1 MRLRVSGL
9 WIVAALA
16 ALALAFAPG
25 AHVAQASASGI
36 VISALNGGGGN
47 LGADFTHDYIEL
59 FNAGST
65 SVDISNWS
73 VQYASSGGD
82 TWQMSVIPASTTLQ
96 AGQYYLIQE
105 AAGSGNG
112 VALPTPD
119 LTASPVIF
127 MGSTNGKAALFNTN
141 VLFDGSDDPTTS
153 PNYVDFVGYGSAS
166 RYEGTGAA
174 PTLSNSNDGV
184 RASSGC
190 QDTDDNSADF
200 AAVSVFTPRNTASAL
215 NPCFAPDLVTDVAGA
230 SNGVTGTAETYT
242 AVVTNQGNAQADNV
256 VMTVDLS
263 GTAFAGAT
271 VGSFVDPSSFCAYS
285 SPTVTCTIGTLTAS
299 SSYTVSFDVTPTVD
313 GTLTLDSDAT
323 SNPADAGPNTDQHST
338 IFSAA
343 APDVTVSITESV
355 DPVLSTD
362 TLTLTFTISN
372 VGTADA
378 SNYTLSSTLSGG
390 IGTFDAA
397 PVGCTLS
404 SGNTVLDC
412 TFAGPLSSSGSPTI
426 VNADVSFTAA
436 GTLTTD
442 ATAQVT
448 GDPNTANDADNET
461 TTVNQGCGVAW
472 DSIHDYQ
479 EGGVNAAVRGVVIT
493 TEGVVTADFQPGSPN
508 GIGGFFVQEKFPDA
522 NPVTSEGIF
531 VFNNS
536 FPVNA
541 GDYIRITGTIVEYDP
556 SGGTPGGTLTQL
568 SSVSNVTTCA
578 TGDSVL
584 PTQVSLPIASLA
596 DWENYESMLVKIV
609 GSSGALTVADMY
621 ALGSVGEMIVS
632 DGKLYQPTHLYAPGS
647 TDALNH
653 MDLVSRARIVV
664 DDQRNGTGPN
674 PVPHF
679 PADANGLIRMGDQM
693 DSITGVILYTEFS
706 STPMF
711 RLHYTVAPTFTEVN
725 PRPTTAPSVGTPT
738 LTVASF
744 NVLNYFNGDG
754 AGGGFNT
761 PDQRG
766 ADNPTEF
773 TRQTDKLVSAIN
785 KLDADIV
792 GLMEIENDG
801 EIAGENQAIV
811 DLVTALNTAA
821 GSSKWSYIDTGP
833 IGGDDIRVALIYQPA
848 AATPVGTYAVL
859 DNVEPFISY
868 SRPPLAQTFADVNG
882 GKVTIVVNHFKSK
895 GCSGAT
901 GADVDLGDGQ
911 GCYATTR
918 TASAAE
924 LLNWLNTAPT
934 GTNDA
939 DYLLVGDFNSYAKE
953 DPIAALQSG
962 GYNDL
967 HSSFI
972 GGQSYSYYYS
982 GQAGYLDY
990 ALASAGLVAQITDA
1004 AVWHINSDE
1013 ATIFDY
1019 NTYSNTAPYY
1029 AVNEFRTS
1037 DHDPILVGLNLTG
1050 HTANFDAT
1058 GPVNIGDGVYVT
1070 LVDVDIESSTV
1081 QITVTSTEG
1090 ESETLTLDPYGSY
1103 PGYFDAF
1110 FTIVQAVPTPGNGI
1124 LESQDGTL
1132 MTFTYVDELN
1142 DQGQI
1147 DTVLQK
1153 DVEVIRLGTDAT
1165 LNGPASIV
1173 PGEDGW
1179 TVSVTDADLMGSTVD
1194 VLLTSSRGESETV
1207 TLTDQGGAVFSA
1219 TVDTSINLSAPATG
1233 NSIIE
1238 VAHGDT
1244 LTVTYNDANTAAGT
1258 PAQRIANI
1266 TVAFTTTPDGFT
1278 LIETAPVLRE
1288 ADFDLTWNA
1297 ATDAAVYRVL
1307 VTQTS
1312 TNTRLGVY
1320 IDTAV
1325 ETADVCAAGLCT
1337 YSVVGSI
1344 PGQFSWTVVALGV
1357 ADVEASNAPAFYTVI
1372 LDNIELVSNGGFEVD
1387 TDTDDNPDGWVGSNL
1402 NGDKRKCGA
1411 KGDGSD
1417 CALQFKGD
1425 AGLVAKFKQP
1435 LADASLILATDVL
1448 DISAAAS
1455 VNRDNAGTFVIVK
1468 VNYASPTA
1476 GANGDGK
1483 DKVKLKLIGPA
1494 PTGYTTISDTL
1505 TAADD
1510 VTSAVVK
1517 VKYKLTSGKLF
1528 VDDVSVMLQAL
1539 APRTRLGDGESL
1551 DILPVPAAP
1560 DGFRG
1565 KN

>member
-1 MRLRVSGL
+1 M
-9 WIVAALA
+9 AALA

-47 LGADFTHDYIEL
+47 SNADFTHDYIEL
-59 FNAGST
+59 FNAGAS

-73 VQYASSGGD
+73 VQYAGG
-82 TWQMSVIPASTTLQ
+82 TGTSWGNLTVIPASTTLQ

-119 LTASPVIF
+119 HIDPTPIN
-127 MGSTNGKAALFNTN
+127 MGGGGGKVALFNVSTEFTGGN
-141 VLFDGSDDPTTS
+141 DPTTS
-153 PNYVDFVGYGSAS
+153 PNYVDFVGYGSSATT
-166 RYEGTGAA
+166 YEGTG
-174 PTLSNSNDGV
+174 PTPPVGNGIHAV

-200 AAVSVFTPRNTASAL
+200 AAVDVFTPRNTASAL
-215 NPCFAPDLVTDVAGA
+215 NPCIAPDLVTDVAGA

-338 IFSAA
+338 VFSAA

-378 SNYTLSSTLSGG
+378 SNYTLSSTLRGG

-522 NPVTSEGIF
+522 NPVTSEGMF

-679 PADANGLIRMGDQM
+679 PADANGLIRMGDQT

-725 PRPTTAPSVGTPT
+725 PRPTTAPSMGTPT

-882 GKVTIVVNHFKSK
+882 GKFTIVVNHFKSK
-895 GCSGAT
+895 GCGGAT
-901 GADVDLGDGQ
+901 GADADQGDGQ
-911 GCYATTR
+911 GCYNATR
-918 TASAAE
+918 VMSAAE

-1037 DHDPILVGLNLTG
+1037 DHDPILVGLSLT
-1050 HTANFDAT
+1050 
-1058 GPVNIGDGVYVT
+1058 
-1070 LVDVDIESSTV
+1070 
-1081 QITVTSTEG
+1081 
-1090 ESETLTLDPYGSY
+1090 
-1103 PGYFDAF
+1103 
-1110 FTIVQAVPTPGNGI
+1110 
-1124 LESQDGTL
+1124 
-1132 MTFTYVDELN
+1132 
-1142 DQGQI
+1142 
-1147 DTVLQK
+1147 
-1153 DVEVIRLGTDAT
+1153 GTDAALT
-1165 LNGPASIV
+1165 APASIV

-1297 ATDAAVYRVL
+1297 ATDAAAYRVL